1 MTAHTPAIRYEDDW
15 PRLFDYDQSQPPDI
29 HEAGVEHRD
38 GVSIRDITFA
48 GPLRPAIQAY
58 LAAPGGAGP
67 FAGILFGHWFEPRAP
82 SCNRTQFVDEAVA
95 LARSGVV
102 SLLVDMLFPWRASPS
117 ANDAGY
123 DRNLVVQQIVELR
136 RALDVLVAH
145 AGVDPQRLAFVGHD
159 FSGMYGSLL
168 AAVDPRP
175 RAYVLMAGT
184 PRFADW
190 FLKYWPSYLDGE
202 QREAYL
208 SSMAAVDPIRFAGRA
223 APAALFF
230 QFARRDVY
238 VPEAVALEY
247 FAAASEPKR
256 LEWYDAEHD
265 MNEAARRDRVEW
277 LGGQLG
283 LGPSPIA
290 STRSAGSPRPESD

>member
-1 MTAHTPAIRYEDDW
+1 MTAHTSAIRFEDDW
-15 PRLFDYDQSQPPDI
+15 LRLFDTDQSQPLDI
-29 HEAGVEHRD
+29 REAGVEHRD

-48 GPLRPAIQAY
+48 GPLRPRIQAY
-58 LAAPGGAGP
+58 LVAPGSDGP
-67 FAGILFGHWFEPRAP
+67 FAGILFGHWFEPCAP
-82 SCNRTQFVDEAVA
+82 NGNRTQFVDEAVD

-102 SLLVDMLFPWRASPS
+102 SLLVDMLFPWHASPS

-159 FSGMYGSLL
+159 FSGMYGMLL
-168 AAVDPRP
+168 AAIDPRP
-175 RAYVLMAGT
+175 KAYVLMAGT

-190 FLKYWPSYLDGE
+190 FLKYWPSYLEGE

-208 SSMAAVDPIRFAGRA
+208 HSMAAVDPIHSAGRA
-223 APAALFF
+223 APAAFFF

-247 FAAASEPKR
+247 FAVASEPKR

-265 MNEAARRDRVEW
+265 MNDAARRDRVEW

-283 LGPSPIA
+283 LRSSPIA
-290 STRSAGSPRPESD
+290 SAHSAGSPHPESD